1 MSRRRGGLSY
11 QDLGLEEINAMPD
24 FLFLSHLFSLGI
36 AFISGERLERIS
48 PLILLLMFMK
58 ERYEKKNEGELRVIA
73 WHIISESQA

>member
-1 MSRRRGGLSY
+1 
-11 QDLGLEEINAMPD
+11 MPD

-73 WHIISESQA
+73 WL